1 MEDEIVIPFLGDTD
15 VSNDTTSEGIASWVQ
30 PQDKIPLLLALS
42 MYGQPRQIL
51 NNYNLVIKT
60 PRVASWVDFETN
72 NIIVGLKGTSDTSLS
87 ADVVDDIVIMS
98 APKYCDLSIVGEA
111 IKVVEAT
118 MTIISDH
125 TDELV
130 TGRVES
136 NAEPTLVFAGH
147 SLGGTAAMCLT
158 MKYPNSVGVSFNGG
172 AAPTNP
178 ILDGPGPERFTH
190 YHIVG
195 DLISSHMS
203 EKAARVRSVAT
214 NLKVR
219 SVATERR

>member
-1 MEDEIVIPFLGDTD
+1 
-15 VSNDTTSEGIASWVQ
+15 
-30 PQDKIPLLLALS
+30 
-42 MYGQPRQIL
+42 
-51 NNYNLVIKT
+51 
-60 PRVASWVDFETN
+60 
-72 NIIVGLKGTSDTSLS
+72 VGLKGTSDTSLS